1 MLTQEKGWWNFT
13 YTTDIDADGDLDIVA
28 GNLGLNS
35 RLKATPEQPVHL
47 YVNDFD
53 KNGSTD
59 GLLTY
64 YLGGQEILFA
74 NKSETQ
80 KQFPF
85 MKKKFCLPRI
95 LPKPKSKTWWE
106 ALN

>member
-64 YLGGQEILFA
+64 YLA
-74 NKSETQ
+74 D
-80 KQFPF
+80 
-85 MKKKFCLPRI
+85 KKFFLPINRDTKAVSI
-95 LPKPKSKTWWE
+95 YEKEIFASQGFCQSRSQRLGGKH
-106 ALN
+106 

>member
-1 MLTQEKGWWNFT
+1 MGWTLSIRKSKRKVGEKMLTQEKGWWNFT

-85 MKKKFCLPRI
+85 MKKKFC
-95 LPKPKSKTWWE
+95 
-106 ALN
+106 